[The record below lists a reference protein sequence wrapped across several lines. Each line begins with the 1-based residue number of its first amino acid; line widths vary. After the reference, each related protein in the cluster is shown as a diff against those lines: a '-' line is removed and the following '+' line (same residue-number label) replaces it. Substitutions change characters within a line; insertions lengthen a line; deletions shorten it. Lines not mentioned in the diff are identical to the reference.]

1 MMRRFLRLFDAS
13 GHTERSRVAAVNE
26 TAVRLLQTRLGH
38 EALKS
43 SRAAMISIMA
53 DLAAT

>member
-26 TAVRLLQTRLGH
+26 TTVRLFETRLGH

-43 SRAAMISIMA
+43 SRAAMK
-53 DLAAT
+53 